1 MATVREYFDVSAK
14 ALNANRE
21 WELSN
26 DNGITII
33 NILGKLSYCIEEN
46 AKYWSFYFPKGAD
59 VDCVNYILSQSH
71 VSEGIIQSG
80 EPEQEIGFSHTPER
94 QKFSSFVFTRRVYI
108 YFDKILSNIEHQLIL
123 NIAKTYNFNVKIR
136 DKNYV
141 NKCTELERPLAFISH
156 DSNDKNDLVREL
168 ALELNK
174 QLCPVWYDEF
184 SLEVGDSL
192 LESIEQGLK
201 ESKKCILV
209 LSPSFISNNGWTK
222 KEFNSIITREIF
234 EKKNVILP
242 IWHNVTS
249 EDVYDYSPELLNR
262 FALQSSLGPAL
273 LAEKLAAQIR
283 L

>member
-14 ALNANRE
+14 ALNANRV

-26 DNGITII
+26 DNGLTII

-46 AKYWSFYFPKGAD
+46 AKYWSFYFPKGTD

-71 VSEGIIQSG
+71 VSEGIIRYG
-80 EPEQEIGFSHTPER
+80 EPEQEIGFYHTPER

-108 YFDKILSNIEHQLIL
+108 YFDKALSTLEHQLIL
-123 NIAKTYNFNVKIR
+123 NIGKTFNFNVKIR

-141 NKCTELERPLAFISH
+141 NKCTELEKPLAFISH
-156 DSNDKNDLVREL
+156 DSNDKNELVREL

-209 LSPSFISNNGWTK
+209 LSPSFINNNGWTK

-242 IWHNVTS
+242 IWHNVTP